1 MQNHCRAT
9 SKSTISYLFKVV
21 LPPVQI
27 VLLPDEQPPV
37 VDSTERTIIL
47 GGRNNGERVAS
58 LCSKLPKLEAYD
70 TPGVGCCC
78 SDIAAREV
86 GERCAATPLLET
98 L

>member
-47 GGRNNGERVAS
+47 GGRNNGERVAR
-58 LCSKLPKLEAYD
+58 LYSKLPKLVAYD

-78 SDIAAREV
+78 
-86 GERCAATPLLET
+86 
-98 L
+98 